1 MTADQTTAPQR
12 PGVRLRVLTYNI
24 HGQRDDRAALA
35 EVVRQIAPDV
45 AILQEAPRRWR
56 WRTRSAALA
65 NAFDMVVGSGG
76 PPPLGNLV
84 LTTLRVRVGSTWSV
98 RFPLTPG
105 RHLRGAVF
113 ARCAVGP
120 ARFVVVGSH
129 LSTDPTERPAQ
140 ARLLRQ
146 ACADVDGPV
155 ILGLDV
161 NDQPADPDDPPTS
174 GTDAR
179 FASGTDAPPPG
190 DTGAAWRLA
199 AAGFTDAA
207 AAAGAGRA
215 GTFPGRDPR
224 RRIDAIFVDPRIE
237 VVGCQVVDTPAARRA
252 SDHLPVVADLVLTE
266 PAPGLDKR
274 GG

>member
-84 LTTLRVRVGSTWSV
+84 LTTLRVRVEGSWSV

-161 NDQPADPDDPPTS
+161 NDRPAEPDDPS
-174 GTDAR
+174 
-179 FASGTDAPPPG
+179 G

-237 VVGCQVVDTPAARRA
+237 VAGCQVVDTPAARRA

>member
-65 NAFDMVVGSGG
+65 NAFDMVVGAGG

-84 LTTLRVRVGSTWSV
+84 LTTLRVRVRSTWSV

-120 ARFVVVGSH
+120 ARFVVAGSH

-146 ACADVDGPV
+146 ACAEVDAPV

-161 NDQPADPDDPPTS
+161 NDQPANPDGPPSPGSDTRLVPGS
-174 GTDAR
+174 DT
-179 FASGTDAPPPG
+179 PPPG
-190 DTGAAWRLA
+190 DTGEAWRLA

-207 AAAGAGRA
+207 AAAGSGRA

-237 VVGCQVVDTPAARRA
+237 VAGCRVVDTPAARRA
-252 SDHLPVVADLVLTE
+252 SDHLPVVADLVLTD

>member
-161 NDQPADPDDPPTS
+161 NDQPADPDDPSP
-174 GTDAR
+174 TDA
-179 FASGTDAPPPG
+179 DAQVADRVG
-190 DTGAAWRLA
+190 EAWRLA

-237 VVGCQVVDTPAARRA
+237 VVGCRMVDTPAARRA